1 MKFIKNNSYNIIRLM
16 LNQFGMMIFGLVLS
30 FATGSLE
37 SGMSDKLL
45 LFVSIFAT
53 GFYMVLI
60 YNIMWEQGAK
70 DIIRIEAGR
79 MQCDRYYGAKVAL
92 VANIPNLILA
102 LLVLIGY
109 ITSKG
114 SSGLYI
120 STYIFSGFIQS
131 TYLGIVK
138 AFFSLFENPEI
149 TLLLKSF
156 IYFFTVIPAILCSTL
171 SYILGLK
178 NVKLF
183 GGKKKSK

>member
-1 MKFIKNNSYNIIRLM
+1 MKFIKNNSYNIIKLI

-79 MQCDRYYGAKVAL
+79 MQCDRYYGAKVAFI
-92 VANIPNLILA
+92 ANIPNMILA

-109 ITSKG
+109 IASKG
-114 SSGLYI
+114 TSGLYLF
-120 STYIFSGFIQS
+120 SYIFSGFVQS

-138 AFFSLFENPEI
+138 AFFSLIENPDV
-149 TLLLKSF
+149 TLLLKAF
-156 IYFFTVIPAILCSTL
+156 VYFFTVIPAILTSTF

-178 NVKLF
+178 NIKLF
-183 GGKKKSK
+183 GGKKKA